1 MSRRLAAISRDQ
13 ALDYATSI
21 GIDSE
26 PVSDRPDRGS
36 TRGENVGL
44 AYFTVDGGEEPRFG
58 LLDGERVI
66 DLAQSGG
73 PESLTAALQ
82 MPVEALRAALRVAAD
97 APSGAMPLESVV
109 LNAPID
115 RQEVWAAGVTY
126 LRSRDARMEES
137 KQRDVYDRVYDA
149 DRPELFLKATPNRV
163 SGPGEAIA
171 IRGDSGWDVPEPEL
185 AILLNAG
192 GELVGYTI
200 GNDVSSRSIEGENP
214 LYLPQAKVYSRCAA
228 LGPVVVTTDE
238 LSDVSNLAIQLT
250 IRRGGT
256 ELFQDSTATSQL
268 HRSLSDLVAYLL
280 RHNEFPAGVFLMTGT
295 GIVPPSEF
303 TLQDGD
309 EVTIRVD
316 GIGSLVNPVV
326 RLS

>member
-1 MSRRLAAISRDQ
+1 
-13 ALDYATSI
+13 
-21 GIDSE
+21 
-26 PVSDRPDRGS
+26 
-36 TRGENVGL
+36 VGL
-44 AYFTVDGGEEPRFG
+44 AYFTVDGANEPRFG
-58 LLDGERVI
+58 LLAGERVV
-66 DLAQSGG
+66 DLARSGG
-73 PESLTAALQ
+73 PDSLTAALQ
-82 MPVEALRAALRVAAD
+82 MPAAELQAALRAVVAGPHD
-97 APSGAMPLESVV
+97 DMPMTAVTLK
-109 LNAPID
+109 APID

-137 KQRDVYDRVYDA
+137 SQRDVYDRVYDA

-163 SGPGEAIA
+163 SGPSEAIA

-185 AILLNAG
+185 AILVNAH

-228 LGPVVVTTDE
+228 LGPAVVTVDE
-238 LSDVSNLAIQLT
+238 LPDVSNLEIQLT
-250 IRRGGT
+250 IRRDGAQ
-256 ELFQDSTATSQL
+256 LFQESTATSQL
-268 HRSLSDLVAYLL
+268 HRSLSDLMEYLL
-280 RHNEFPAGVFLMTGT
+280 RDNEFPAGVFLMTGT

-309 EVTIRVD
+309 EVTVRIE
-316 GIGSLVNPVV
+316 GIGSLVNPVI

>member
-1 MSRRLAAISRDQ
+1 
-13 ALDYATSI
+13 
-21 GIDSE
+21 
-26 PVSDRPDRGS
+26 
-36 TRGENVGL
+36 VGL
-44 AYFTVDGGEEPRFG
+44 ACYSVDDGEEPRFG
-58 LLDGERVI
+58 LIVGERVI
-66 DLAQSGG
+66 DLARSGG

-82 MPVEALRAALRVAAD
+82 MPVAELRAALRAAEEAAHVD
-97 APSGAMPLESVV
+97 VPLDSVS
-109 LNAPID
+109 LRAPID

-137 KQRDVYDRVYDA
+137 SQRDVYDRVYDA

-163 SGPGEAIA
+163 SGPGEPIA

-185 AILLNAG
+185 AILLNAH

-228 LGPVVVTTDE
+228 LGPTVVTVDE
-238 LSDVSNLAIQLT
+238 LPDVSNLEIELT

-256 ELFQDSTATSQL
+256 ELFRDSTATSQL
-268 HRSLSDLVAYLL
+268 HRTLSDLIAYLL
-280 RHNEFPAGVFLMTGT
+280 RHNNYPAGVFLMTGT

-309 EVTIRVD
+309 EVTIRID

>member
-1 MSRRLAAISRDQ
+1 VAF
-13 ALDYATSI
+13 
-21 GIDSE
+21 
-26 PVSDRPDRGS
+26 
-36 TRGENVGL
+36 
-44 AYFTVDGGEEPRFG
+44 AYFTVDGSNEPRFG
-58 LLDGERVI
+58 LLAGDRVV
-66 DLAQSGG
+66 DLARSGG
-73 PESLTAALQ
+73 PGSLTAALQ
-82 MPVEALRAALRVAAD
+82 MPAAELRAALRAVVD
-97 APSGAMPLESVV
+97 APLEEMPLTSVT
-109 LNAPID
+109 LKAPID

-137 KQRDVYDRVYDA
+137 SQRDVYDRVYDA

-163 SGPGEAIA
+163 SGPGQAIA

-185 AILLNAG
+185 VALLNVH

-228 LGPVVVTTDE
+228 LGPAVVTVDE
-238 LSDVSNLAIQLT
+238 LPDVSNLEIQLT
-250 IRRGGT
+250 IRRDGSP
-256 ELFQDSTATSQL
+256 LFQDSTATSQL
-268 HRSLSDLVAYLL
+268 HRSLSDLMEYLW
-280 RHNEFPAGVFLMTGT
+280 RDNEFPAGVFLMTGT

-303 TLQDGD
+303 TLQHGD
-309 EVTIRVD
+309 EVTIRIE

>member
-1 MSRRLAAISRDQ
+1 M
-13 ALDYATSI
+13 
-21 GIDSE
+21 
-26 PVSDRPDRGS
+26 
-36 TRGENVGL
+36 GL
-44 AYFTVDGGEEPRFG
+44 AYFTVEGAGEPRFG
-58 LLDGERVI
+58 LVAGRRVI
-66 DLAQSGG
+66 DLAISGG

-82 MPVEALRAALRVAAD
+82 MPASELRAALRAVQD
-97 APSGAMPLESVV
+97 APHVDMALTAVTLS
-109 LNAPID
+109 APID

-137 KQRDVYDRVYDA
+137 SQRDVYDRVYDA

-185 AILLNAG
+185 VILLNAD

-228 LGPVVVTTDE
+228 LGPVVVTVDE
-238 LSDVSNLAIQLT
+238 LPDVSNLTIELT
-250 IRRGGT
+250 IRRSGA
-256 ELFQDSTATSQL
+256 ELFLESTATSQL
-268 HRSLSDLVAYLL
+268 HRSLADLTEYLL

-295 GIVPPSEF
+295 GIVPPPEF

-309 EVTIRVD
+309 EVTIRIE

>member
-1 MSRRLAAISRDQ
+1 
-13 ALDYATSI
+13 
-21 GIDSE
+21 
-26 PVSDRPDRGS
+26 
-36 TRGENVGL
+36 VGL
-44 AYFTVDGGEEPRFG
+44 AYFTVDGGDELRFG
-58 LLDGERVI
+58 LLAEERLI
-66 DLAQSGG
+66 DLTRIGG

-82 MPVEALRAALRVAAD
+82 MPASDLRAALRAAED
-97 APSGAMPLESVV
+97 VQGADMPLAAVS
-109 LNAPID
+109 LRAPID

-137 KQRDVYDRVYDA
+137 SQRDVYDRVYEA

-185 AILLNAG
+185 VILLNAH

-214 LYLPQAKVYSRCAA
+214 LYLPQAKVYARCAA
-228 LGPVVVTTDE
+228 LGPAVVTVDE
-238 LSDVSNLAIQLT
+238 LPDVSNLEIQLT
-250 IRRGGT
+250 IRRGGA
-256 ELFQDSTATSQL
+256 ELFQDRTSTSQL
-268 HRSLSDLVAYLL
+268 HRSLSDLTDYLL
-280 RHNEFPAGVFLMTGT
+280 RANDFPAGVYLMTGT

-309 EVTIRVD
+309 EVTIRIE

-326 RLS
+326 RHS

>member
-1 MSRRLAAISRDQ
+1 MQRPQRSLAFPE
-13 ALDYATSI
+13 AT
-21 GIDSE
+21 GRAGVNFEGDS
-26 PVSDRPDRGS
+26 
-36 TRGENVGL
+36 VGL
-44 AYFTVDGGEEPRFG
+44 AYFTVDGATEPRFG
-58 LLDGERVI
+58 LLAGERVV
-66 DLAQSGG
+66 DLARSGG
-73 PESLTAALQ
+73 PETLTAALQ
-82 MPVEALRAALRVAAD
+82 MPAAELRALLKAVVD
-97 APSGAMPLESVV
+97 APHGDVPLTAAT
-109 LNAPID
+109 LKAPID

-137 KQRDVYDRVYDA
+137 SQRDVYDRVYDA
-149 DRPELFLKATPNRV
+149 DRPELFLKATANRV

-185 AILLNAG
+185 AILVNAH

-228 LGPVVVTTDE
+228 LGPAVVMVDE
-238 LSDVSNLAIQLT
+238 LPDVSNLEIQLT
-250 IRRGGT
+250 IRRDGRQ
-256 ELFQDSTATSQL
+256 LFQDSTATSQL
-268 HRSLSDLVAYLL
+268 HRSLSDLMAYLL
-280 RHNEFPAGVFLMTGT
+280 RDNEFPAGVFLMTGT

-309 EVTIRVD
+309 EVTIQVE

>member
-1 MSRRLAAISRDQ
+1 M
-13 ALDYATSI
+13 
-21 GIDSE
+21 
-26 PVSDRPDRGS
+26 
-36 TRGENVGL
+36 GL
-44 AYFTVDGGEEPRFG
+44 AYFTVEGGSEPRFG
-58 LLDGERVI
+58 LVAGGRLI
-66 DLAQSGG
+66 DLARSGG

-82 MPVEALRAALRVAAD
+82 MPASDLWAALRAAEETPDAD
-97 APSGAMPLESVV
+97 IPLETATFR
-109 LNAPID
+109 APID

-137 KQRDVYDRVYDA
+137 SQSDVYDRVYAA

-185 AILLNAG
+185 VILLNVQ

-228 LGPVVVTTDE
+228 LGPVVVTVDE
-238 LSDVSNLAIQLT
+238 LADVSNLEIQLT

-256 ELFQDSTATSQL
+256 ELFRDSTSTSQL
-268 HRSLSDLVAYLL
+268 HRSLSDLMTYLL
-280 RHNEFPAGVFLMTGT
+280 RANEFPAGVFLMTGT

-303 TLQDGD
+303 TLQDRD
-309 EVTIRVD
+309 EVTIRIE